1 MAYEQKEGQG
11 ALFRNDKGDNP
22 NRPDYKGEIL
32 IDGTLYEIAGWLKDG
47 AKGKFLSLSA
57 KPKEA
62 KKPAPEPMKEL
73 EDDIPW

>member
-1 MAYEQKEGQG
+1 MAFEQKEGQG

-57 KPKEA
+57 KPKEQQR
-62 KKPAPEPMKEL
+62 KPAPKPKEL